1 MSDNNSKKYWKSLR
15 DYYNPENL
23 RSIKENEF
31 LDGTV
36 ASIDLS
42 GMPPISRR
50 RFLALL
56 SASSAFAFA
65 ACSNYKDKGE
75 IVSYNK
81 KPEEVILGKAN
92 YYASTL
98 NGCSNTCSVLV
109 KTREGRPIK
118 IDGNPDH
125 PVNQGKVCI
134 RGQASI
140 LNLYDPDRL
149 KSPLQKSLERS

>member
-1 MSDNNSKKYWKSLR
+1 
-15 DYYNPENL
+15 
-23 RSIKENEF
+23 
-31 LDGTV
+31 
-36 ASIDLS
+36 
-42 GMPPISRR
+42 MPPISRR

-65 ACSNYKDKGE
+65 ACSNFKDKGE
-75 IVSYNK
+75 IVPYNK
-81 KPEEVILGKAN
+81 KPEEIIIGNAN
-92 YYASTL
+92 YYASSL
-98 NGCSNTCSVLV
+98 NCCQNTCSVLV

-149 KSPLQKSLERS
+149 KSPQQRVSNRHLLH